1 MSFLINNMKKK
12 ILFIMPSLVGG
23 GAENAMVKYLKAI
36 DYNRYDVSLLLL
48 CLKGVYIEQLPKEVK
63 VLYLFKNQK
72 LSRLL
77 EYLQK
82 RKGITWPLRMRFNQ
96 VVNEKY
102 DTAICFLD
110 SNVTDLLFFLDE
122 NTKKVSFVHSSYVS
136 NKNFNKFYQNEKY
149 LNKVKT
155 QRYAK
160 LDTIVFVSNDARLEF
175 EEVMGEYKDMRVLY
189 NLFNEDEILEKSI
202 IPLESFD
209 KETFSFVAVGSLL
222 SVKGYN
228 LLIEAS
234 SVAKKAEKTFK
245 VHILGKGPEEEK
257 LKKLV
262 NKLNLSDTV
271 LFHGYKQNPFSYIKN
286 GNVFV
291 MTSVSEALPSV
302 LCEAIIIGK
311 PILITNTAGCRE
323 VIDFGK
329 YGVMTNRDA
338 NDFAGGMI
346 EFMDNEEMLDKFEKL
361 SLERRIIFKKENIL
375 KKFYDIID

>member
-1 MSFLINNMKKK
+1 
-12 ILFIMPSLVGG
+12 MPSLVGG
-23 GAENAMVKYLKAI
+23 GAENAMIKYLKAI
-36 DYNRYDVSLLLL
+36 DYSKYEVTLLLF
-48 CLKGVYIEQLPKEVK
+48 CLKGVYIEQIPKEVK

-82 RKGITWPLRMRFNQ
+82 RKGITWPLKMIFKR
-96 VVNEKY
+96 VVKEKY

-110 SNVTDLLFFLDE
+110 SNVTDLLFFLDDE
-122 NTKKVSFVHSSYVS
+122 TKKVSFVHSSYIS

-149 LNKVKT
+149 LNKVQT

-160 LDTIVFVSNDARLEF
+160 LDTIVFVSNDAKLEF
-175 EEVMGEYKDMRVLY
+175 VEVMGEYKDMRVLY
-189 NLFNEDEILEKSI
+189 NLFNEEEILKKSLL
-202 IPLESFD
+202 PLESFA

-222 SVKGYN
+222 PVKGYD

-234 SVAKKAEKTFK
+234 SIAKQAGKNFK

-271 LFHGYKQNPFSYIKN
+271 LFHGYQQNPFSYIKN
-286 GNVFV
+286 GHVFV

-329 YGVMTNRDA
+329 YGVMTDRNA
-338 NDFAGGMI
+338 KDFAEGMI
-346 EFMDNEEMLDKFEKL
+346 KYINNPEMLDKFEKL
-361 SLERRIIFKKENIL
+361 SLERRVIFKEESIL